1 MRRIRIAG
9 AALALTLVVAGSVT
23 AQGRGEQRQRAQLER
38 QGRGGPG
45 GFREL
50 LRGIELT
57 SQQQTRVQAV
67 LEQNRPPRP
76 QQDEARAGQRA
87 EGARAGQRVRR
98 GGPPVDAETRARIE
112 AARER
117 GDTATV
123 REIMQAQ
130 RKQMEANRERTI
142 QQVRQIL
149 TSEQRAQFDRNVQ
162 EMNQRSQNGR
172 GRGPNGTQQKPNAGS
187 RIGV

>member
-9 AALALTLVVAGSVT
+9 AALALTLVIAGSVT
-23 AQGRGEQRQRAQLER
+23 AQERGAQRQRPTLQR
-38 QGRGGPG
+38 QGPG

-57 SQQQTRVQAV
+57 NEQQTRVQAV

-76 QQDEARAGQRA
+76 QQDETRAGQRA
-87 EGARAGQRVRR
+87 EGARAEQRVRR

-117 GDTATV
+117 GDTAEV
-123 REIMQAQ
+123 REILQAQ
-130 RKQMEANRERTI
+130 RKQMEANRERTV
-142 QQVRQIL
+142 QQIRQIL
-149 TSEQRAQFDRNVQ
+149 TNQQRVQFDKNVL
-162 EMNQRSQNGR
+162 EMSQRSQNGR
-172 GRGPNGTQQKPNAGS
+172 GRGPNGGPQKPNAGS